1 MDHTQ
6 EAFWTRAIEGSEE
19 FVFVL
24 DRDRRVRAVSGAL
37 ARAFGSE
44 PADLVGRRCAELM
57 HPDGAVPGVCPLA
70 ELLIDGKAHDA
81 DVHSAL
87 LERDFFVTVTP
98 LPGDD
103 GEVVG
108 AIHTAFDMTERR
120 RVEGRLRDSEASLRS
135 LMENISEVISRFDLS
150 LRHRYVSPAIESWL
164 GVKPAGLQG
173 KRMHE
178 AGFPAEVAELL
189 EDALQRALAGRRAVD
204 VEFSLPRPSGGGR
217 AFLEARAYPEFD
229 AAGEPVSVVSVIR
242 DVTEHKAAAKALERS
257 VRLLQHGERLAHLG
271 SWEWDVASDT
281 SVVST
286 EWQRIHGL
294 VGNRLTNAEI
304 ATTCH
309 EDDRHIV
316 KEAFANAAAGRS
328 YRADHRIVN
337 PRTAEVRHLMT
348 YGVPVLDAGDRLETV
363 FGASLDVTEQVKAE
377 EHLREHERRLQ
388 CALGDTVAALGA
400 TVALRDPYTA
410 GHEVR
415 VAELAC
421 LIAQRLGWDEAA
433 VASLRTAALV
443 HDVGK
448 ISIPAEILS
457 KPTRL
462 TALEFELIKG
472 HPQAAYDIL
481 APIAFDDHVAEVAL
495 QHHERLD
502 GSGYPAG
509 LRDGEI
515 LPAARVLAVAD
526 VVEAMVSH
534 RPYRPALPAAEAI
547 AEIRGGAGTRYDA
560 LVARACL
567 RLLEEEGFA
576 FSAS

>member
-1 MDHTQ
+1 MDRTQ
-6 EAFWTRAIEGSEE
+6 ESFWAQAIADSAE

-24 DRDRRVRAVSGAL
+24 DPDRRVRAVSGAL
-37 ARAFGSE
+37 AQA
-44 PADLVGRRCAELM
+44 LGRRPAELLGLSCAELL
-57 HPDGAVPGVCPLA
+57 HPDGWVPGTCPFTALFT
-70 ELLIDGKAHDA
+70 DGKAHHA
-81 DVHSAL
+81 DIHSGSL
-87 LERDFFVTVTP
+87 QRDFFVTATP
-98 LPGDD
+98 LPNDT

-120 RVEGRLRDSEASLRS
+120 RVEGRLRESEASLRS
-135 LMENISEVISRFDLS
+135 LMENISEVIGRFDLS
-150 LRHRYVSPAIESWL
+150 LRCRYASPAIEILL
-164 GVKPAGLQG
+164 GLEPADLEG
-173 KRMHE
+173 KRLHE
-178 AGFPAEVAELL
+178 AGVPAETAELL
-189 EDALQRALAGRRAVD
+189 EDALRRAIGERHAVD
-204 VEFSLPRPSGGGR
+204 VEYSLPRPGGEL
-217 AFLEARAYPEFD
+217 ASLETRAYPELD
-229 AAGEPVSVVSVIR
+229 GDGEVVSVVTVTR
-242 DVTEHKAAAKALERS
+242 DVSQQKEAARALERS

-281 SVVST
+281 SVVSA

-294 VGNRLTNAEI
+294 VGDRLANAEI
-304 ATTCH
+304 DLVCH
-309 EDDRHIV
+309 EDDSHLV
-316 KEAFANAAAGRS
+316 QEAFGEAAAGRP
-328 YRADHRIVN
+328 YRADHRIVH
-337 PRTAEVRHLMT
+337 PATGEVSHLMT
-348 YGVPVLDAGDRLETV
+348 RGVPVFDAAGRLETI
-363 FGASLDVTEQVKAE
+363 FGASLDVTDQVKAE
-377 EHLREHERRLQ
+377 ERLLERERRLQ
-388 CALGDTVAALGA
+388 NALGDTVAALGA
-400 TVALRDPYTA
+400 TVAQRDPYTA

-421 LIAQRLGWDEAA
+421 LIAERLGWDAAA
-433 VASLRTAALV
+433 VAALRTAALV

-462 TALEFELIKG
+462 TPLEFELIKS

-481 APIAFDDHVAEVAL
+481 APIAFDDHVAEVVL

-515 LPAARVLAVAD
+515 LPAACVLAVAD

-560 LVARACL
+560 PVARACL
-567 RLLEEEGFA
+567 RLLEDEGFT
-576 FSAS
+576 FSAGN